1 MEKGVCTLGKKWA
14 RTLVL
19 SQQSN
24 YVLYFQEEIKRL
36 KKELEN
42 FDPCFFEELED
53 LKFNYNQE
61 VKRNILLEEQ
71 LKKLSEQFGMEMPGN
86 VSID

>member
-71 LKKLSEQFGMEMPGN
+71 LKKLSEQFGMEIPGN